1 MKLLS
6 LVLFA
11 FLPLQTASAN
21 LLGTWTAEKDGTTFV
36 RLEFRSTGNSLAG
49 ALAVGNHSFDE
60 NGNPKTVSPASRPL
74 SPLAEIST
82 EDGALSFVWQPD
94 NERERFRF
102 RLIGENAAEL
112 TFLPSEELL
121 EELKDEGIPA
131 PRPIAL
137 RKSR

>member
-6 LVLFA
+6 LILLV
-11 FLPLQTASAN
+11 FLPVQAPSAG

-36 RLEFRSTGNSLAG
+36 RLELRATGNSLAG

-60 NGNPKTVSPASRPL
+60 NGNPKTVSPASRAL

-82 EDGALSFVWQPD
+82 EDGVLSFVWQPD
-94 NERERFRF
+94 NDRNRFRF

-112 TFLPSEELL
+112 TFLPDEETL

>member
-6 LVLFA
+6 LVLLA
-11 FLPLQTASAN
+11 FLPLQTPSAN
-21 LLGTWTAEKDGTTFV
+21 LVGTWTAEKDGTTFV
-36 RLEFRSTGNSLAG
+36 RLELRSTGTSLAG
-49 ALAVGNHSFDE
+49 ALAIGNHSFDE

-82 EDGALSFVWQPD
+82 TDGVLSFVWQPD
-94 NERERFRF
+94 GDLERFHF
-102 RLIGENAAEL
+102 RVIGENAAEL
-112 TFLPSEELL
+112 TYLPSEEML

>member
-6 LVLFA
+6 FVLFA
-11 FLPLQTASAN
+11 LLPLQTPSAN

-36 RLEFRSTGNSLAG
+36 RLELRTTGNSLGG

-60 NGNPKTVSPASRPL
+60 SGNLKAVSPASRPP

-82 EDGALSFVWQPD
+82 KDGVLSFVWQPD
-94 NERERFRF
+94 NEPERFRF
-102 RLIGENAAEL
+102 RVIGENAAEL
-112 TFLPSEELL
+112 TYLPSEEML